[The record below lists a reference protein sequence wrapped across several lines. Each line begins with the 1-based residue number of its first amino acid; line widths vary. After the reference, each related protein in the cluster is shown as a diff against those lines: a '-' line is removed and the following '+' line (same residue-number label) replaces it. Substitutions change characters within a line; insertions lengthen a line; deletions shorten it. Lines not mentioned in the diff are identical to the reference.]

1 MHCRVKPKELRNAY
15 CRAREANCRSSAAPA
30 TCRFYKELDAILGGD
45 PTSTP
50 KTTIDTSESSSTRQE
65 EEECGSKGAEEE
77 GDSPASLD
85 ACSQEL
91 FSSQEEGSQS
101 QQMML
106 GEEQTPE
113 EVPELGYDPYNPE
126 LPKPSTQ
133 IANGALGDI
142 AVSTPSIL
150 QLELVNKAIEEVRYE
165 VEREQKKYEE
175 LLETTKEYST
185 SEASSLISKTSV
197 SAAVTKTD
205 SLEYNPGSYNLNN
218 NTDYNPT
225 PLAAASSSK
234 YTLDTFDNAKSKG
247 SSLEYVPKVVAQPKK
262 YSSVVPNN
270 KYVIDDSKP
279 STDLEYDPLSNYS
292 ARLLSKASTKEQK
305 GTKRR
310 KVSSYGESYSPSRKK
325 HCNVSNNYGTYAK
338 FSDSEEDVDLEYQPT
353 SVSRLQSKV
362 SSENESS
369 DGLSVKEK
377 STKLED
383 LNSREMKE
391 MAVQYDMED
400 IESPRKNLVK
410 DLSEKNT
417 KLAKAS
423 SSKNEQNVEDKD
435 SKEIAKDKMKKKKT
449 DGSKP
454 PCHKEMGK
462 EKSKNTKK
470 ERTVKKEEK
479 LKIKNGEK
487 SCKEKSIK
495 AKPDGNL
502 KKSEKEK
509 LEKVAKKEK
518 SKSTSC
524 AASSGK
530 SKSEGL
536 WKGASPEKLEGS
548 TKDSIVKAADLK
560 NGKQASRD
568 KHKDKGGKTSA
579 SDRPKKKASPAKVG
593 NSKGKCKPKQ
603 RTLSHVDLFGDES
616 GEEEKVGQPPA
627 TFPNMSSDSDG
638 DDGSCGFQSDNEG
651 TKSIQRSKLS
661 KSSSSSSSSD
671 DIDYSVLEKDL
682 DYDSDPME
690 ECLRIFNESTDV
702 KTEDKGRLGKQPLKE
717 EASEEKM
724 DDALTTLFPGQKR
737 RISHLAKQGNAD
749 VPNKPVIRP
758 YRPPTA
764 QEVCYRRI
772 QLAQQQAA
780 QLAVAVQRASLALP
794 GEKKRIAHVPNV
806 ALSTAAKQITVG
818 IKKTIP
824 VSSVTAPNGSEAPAL
839 TLKARTLTGMTS
851 KTTTT
856 ALQKRIAHAP
866 SLQSASLK
874 RPVIPTEFGAKVPT
888 NIRQRYLNLFI
899 DECLKFCSSSQEAFD
914 KALSEEKVAYERST
928 SRNIYLN
935 VAVNTL
941 KKLRSLVPN
950 SPPCVNIT
958 VGIKKTIPVSSVT
971 APNGS
976 EAPALTLKAR
986 TLTGMTSKTTTT
998 ALQKRIAHAPSLQSA
1013 SLKRPVIPTEFGAKV
1028 PTNIRQRY
1036 LNLFIDECLK
1046 FCSSSQEAFDKALSE
1061 EKVAYE
1067 RSTSRNIYLNVAVN
1081 TLKKLRSLVP
1091 NSPPCVNK
1099 TSNRKVVSH
1108 EAVLGGKLAAKTSF
1122 TLNQSGNLR
1131 AEDLTGAALYRRLKE
1146 YLLTEEQMK
1155 ENGYPMPH
1163 PEKAGRAVVFTVEE
1177 KKTTDSSC
1185 RVCCRCGTEYMV
1197 SPSGNC
1203 IRKEE
1208 CLHHWGRL
1216 RKQRVPGGWET
1227 HYSCCS
1233 GAVGSPGCQVAKQHV
1248 QDGRKEN
1255 LEGFVKTFEKL
1266 PTTDGYPGIY
1276 ALDCEMCYT
1285 KQGLEL
1291 TRVTVIN
1298 SDLKVVYDTFV
1309 KPDNKVVDYNTR
1321 FSGVTEEDLA
1331 NASIT
1336 LRDVQAVLLNMFS
1349 TDTIL
1354 IGHSLESDLFALKL
1368 IHSTV
1373 VDTAVVFPH
1382 RLGLPYKRAL
1392 RTLMADYLKRIIQD
1406 NVEGHDSSEDAS
1418 ACMELMIW
1426 KIKEDAKVKR

>member
-1 MHCRVKPKELRNAY
+1 MLRPSGYFRGIDCPFLGAGGRGAGGPPCRRPHCHFRHPPA
-15 CRAREANCRSSAAPA
+15 ARGAAAP
-30 TCRFYKELDAILGGD
+30 E
-45 PTSTP
+45 P
-50 KTTIDTSESSSTRQE
+50 
-65 EEECGSKGAEEE
+65 GAKP
-77 GDSPASLD
+77 GA
-85 ACSQEL
+85 
-91 FSSQEEGSQS
+91 
-101 QQMML
+101 
-106 GEEQTPE
+106 
-113 EVPELGYDPYNPE
+113 ELGYDPYNPE

-737 RISHLAKQGNAD
+737 RISHLAKQGN
-749 VPNKPVIRP
+749 
-758 YRPPTA
+758 
-764 QEVCYRRI
+764 
-772 QLAQQQAA
+772 
-780 QLAVAVQRASLALP
+780 
-794 GEKKRIAHVPNV
+794 
-806 ALSTAAKQITVG
+806 
-818 IKKTIP
+818 
-824 VSSVTAPNGSEAPAL
+824 
-839 TLKARTLTGMTS
+839 
-851 KTTTT
+851 
-856 ALQKRIAHAP
+856 
-866 SLQSASLK
+866 
-874 RPVIPTEFGAKVPT
+874 
-888 NIRQRYLNLFI
+888 
-899 DECLKFCSSSQEAFD
+899 
-914 KALSEEKVAYERST
+914 
-928 SRNIYLN
+928 
-935 VAVNTL
+935 
-941 KKLRSLVPN
+941 
-950 SPPCVNIT
+950 
-958 VGIKKTIPVSSVT
+958 
-971 APNGS
+971 
-976 EAPALTLKAR
+976 
-986 TLTGMTSKTTTT
+986 
-998 ALQKRIAHAPSLQSA
+998 SA

>member
-1 MHCRVKPKELRNAY
+1 MLRPSGYFRGIDCPFLGAGGRGAGGPPCRRPHCHFRHPP
-15 CRAREANCRSSAAPA
+15 AAPEPGA
-30 TCRFYKELDAILGGD
+30 KLG
-45 PTSTP
+45 
-50 KTTIDTSESSSTRQE
+50 
-65 EEECGSKGAEEE
+65 A
-77 GDSPASLD
+77 
-85 ACSQEL
+85 
-91 FSSQEEGSQS
+91 
-101 QQMML
+101 
-106 GEEQTPE
+106 
-113 EVPELGYDPYNPE
+113 ELGYDPYNPE

-133 IANGALGDI
+133 IANGTLGDI

-185 SEASSLISKTSV
+185 SEASSLISKTPV

-234 YTLDTFDNAKSKG
+234 YTLDMFDNAKSKG

-262 YSSVVPNN
+262 YSSIVTNN

-305 GTKRR
+305 GTKKR

-325 HCNVSNNYGTYAK
+325 HCNVSSNYETYAK

-353 SVSRLQSKV
+353 SVNRLQSKV

-369 DGLSVKEK
+369 DGLSIKEK

-423 SSKNEQNVEDKD
+423 SGKNEQDVEDKD

-470 ERTVKKEEK
+470 ERIVKKEEK

-487 SCKEKSIK
+487 NCKEKSIK
-495 AKPDGNL
+495 AKPDGNS

-518 SKSTSC
+518 SSKSTSC

-530 SKSEGL
+530 SKNEGL
-536 WKGASPEKLEGS
+536 WKGANTEKLEGS
-548 TKDSIVKAADLK
+548 KKDSILKASDLK
-560 NGKQASRD
+560 NGKQALRD
-568 KHKDKGGKTSA
+568 KHKDKGSKTSP
-579 SDRPKKKASPAKVG
+579 SDRPKKKASPPKVG

-603 RTLSHVDLFGDES
+603 RTLSHIDLFGDES

-638 DDGSCGFQSDNEG
+638 DDGSYGFQSDNEG

-661 KSSSSSSSSD
+661 KSSSSSSASD
-671 DIDYSVLEKDL
+671 DIDYSILEKDL

-794 GEKKRIAHVPNV
+794 GERKRIAHVPNV
-806 ALSTAAKQITVG
+806 ALSTAAKQIAVG
-818 IKKTIP
+818 VKKTIP

-899 DECLKFCSSSQEAFD
+899 DECLKFCSSS
-914 KALSEEKVAYERST
+914 R
-928 SRNIYLN
+928 
-935 VAVNTL
+935 
-941 KKLRSLVPN
+941 
-950 SPPCVNIT
+950 
-958 VGIKKTIPVSSVT
+958 
-971 APNGS
+971 
-976 EAPALTLKAR
+976 
-986 TLTGMTSKTTTT
+986 
-998 ALQKRIAHAPSLQSA
+998 
-1013 SLKRPVIPTEFGAKV
+1013 
-1028 PTNIRQRY
+1028 
-1036 LNLFIDECLK
+1036 
-1046 FCSSSQEAFDKALSE
+1046 EAFDKALSE

-1099 TSNRKVVSH
+1099 ISNRKVVSH

-1131 AEDLTGAALYRRLKE
+1131 AEDLTGAALFRRLKE
-1146 YLLTEEQMK
+1146 YLLTEEQLK

-1197 SPSGNC
+1197 SASGNC